1 MSERLFEHLQ
11 AQLHVGLAHLTPS
24 KQPRTKKCTVQTVQ
38 HRASTPCESHLLK
51 TAQNCTCTHTCAK
64 LHLVTLALAH
74 TCTKL
79 QAQLYVAQAPGL
91 QHAAALAHAEALAAQ
106 VAERAQHAPEHA
118 QHAKQAP
125 GQQMAASQ
133 RQVPLL
139 QQQQLQEQQLQM
151 DAQQQQALQRV
162 QQQHVQ
168 VTRRTGM
175 AVCSGNKED
184 GDVWV

>member
-1 MSERLFEHLQ
+1 
-11 AQLHVGLAHLTPS
+11 
-24 KQPRTKKCTVQTVQ
+24 
-38 HRASTPCESHLLK
+38 
-51 TAQNCTCTHTCAK
+51 
-64 LHLVTLALAH
+64 
-74 TCTKL
+74 
-79 QAQLYVAQAPGL
+79 
-91 QHAAALAHAEALAAQ
+91 
-106 VAERAQHAPEHA
+106 
-118 QHAKQAP
+118 
-125 GQQMAASQ
+125 MAASQ